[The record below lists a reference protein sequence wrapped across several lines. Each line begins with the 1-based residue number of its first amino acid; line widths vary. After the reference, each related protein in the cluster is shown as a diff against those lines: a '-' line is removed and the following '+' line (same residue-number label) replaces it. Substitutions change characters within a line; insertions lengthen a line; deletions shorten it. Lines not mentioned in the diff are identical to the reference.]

1 MAGEE
6 GSSKARTTRSGPKR
20 AAKARTTRSG
30 SKRAAKASV
39 SGGEEY
45 VLTRR
50 HEKSAPRSCTTKRK
64 AEESVRI
71 TRSKAAAQAAA
82 AAKGDEEE
90 VPAKKKGRLA
100 QEEIDRIIARDQDKD
115 RLPFG
120 IVELKRRNPDLI
132 PSPEE
137 EMDEEMMYLYVEARV
152 TYKVRELFP
161 KFQAWVR
168 SEYRKKGYV
177 EVDNDILVGLEDT
190 RVWEEQLKADLDAG
204 RI

>member
-6 GSSKARTTRSGPKR
+6 GSSKV
-20 AAKARTTRSG
+20 RTTRSG
-30 SKRAAKASV
+30 SKRAAQAAV
-39 SGGEEY
+39 SGGDEY

-50 HEKSAPRSCTTKRK
+50 HRAPMEKSALRSCTTKRK

-71 TRSKAAAQAAA
+71 TRSNAAAQGAA

-90 VPAKKKGRLA
+90 VPAKKKGRLP
-100 QEEIDRIIARDQDKD
+100 QEEIHGIIARDQDND
-115 RLPFG
+115 RLPIG
-120 IVELKRRNPDLI
+120 IVDLKRRNPDLI

-137 EMDEEMMYLYVEARV
+137 EMDEEMMDLYVEARV
-152 TYKVRELFP
+152 TYQVRERFP

-168 SEYRKKGYV
+168 SEYLKKGYV
-177 EVDNDILVGLEDT
+177 EVDNDILVELEDT
-190 RVWEEQLKADLDAG
+190 KAWEEELQADLDAG

>member
-6 GSSKARTTRSGPKR
+6 GSSKARTTRSG
-20 AAKARTTRSG
+20 
-30 SKRAAKASV
+30 SKRAAKAAE

-50 HEKSAPRSCTTKRK
+50 HHAPMEKSALRSCATKRK

-71 TRSKAAAQAAA
+71 TRSKAAAQGAA

-90 VPAKKKGRLA
+90 VPAKKKGRLP
-100 QEEIDRIIARDQDKD
+100 QEEIHRIIARDQDRD
-115 RLPFG
+115 RLPIG
-120 IVELKRRNPDLI
+120 IVDLKRRNPDLI

-137 EMDEEMMYLYVEARV
+137 EMDEEMMDVEARV
-152 TYKVRELFP
+152 TYQVGERFP

-168 SEYRKKGYV
+168 SEYLKKGYV

-190 RVWEEQLKADLDAG
+190 KAWEEELRADLDAG